1 MASIGIGIEDL
12 ILQVLVL
19 VLNFGNCQVLVLVLT
34 LGSSEVLVLVLVSEK
49 WYCPCLIGIILKLFI
64 VSKNVVL
71 LTFLEGLLSW
81 AEGALPKSQYALSSL
96 KQTYKK

>member
-19 VLNFGNCQVLVLVLT
+19 VLVLNFGNCQVLVLVLVLT

-49 WYCPCLIGIILKLFI
+49 WYW
-64 VSKNVVL
+64 SYSL
-71 LTFLEGLLSW
+71 L
-81 AEGALPKSQYALSSL
+81 GAF
-96 KQTYKK
+96 